1 MDEEYVYL
9 IFECSYSMVD
19 YDNDRVSL
27 YKIVKN
33 EIEAKNYIKIKDG
46 YNFYKYIKIKINDVC
61 HIDLSN
67 GIYSITN
74 Y

>member
-1 MDEEYVYL
+1 MAEEYVYL

-19 YDNDRVSL
+19 YDNHHVSL

-33 EIEAKNYIKIKDG
+33 EIEAKNFIKIKDK
-46 YNFYKYIKIKINDVC
+46 YNFYKYIKIKINDKC
-61 HIDLSN
+61 CIDLSN
-67 GIYSITN
+67 GFYSIIN